1 MAPQLMSN
9 LNNQY
14 ILTGDPSM
22 CPHEPKC
29 PSFEAPDR
37 DAASIL
43 AAHPVQGWSL
53 LCNGVIVFEDTGEL
67 LPDGRCVDPCRPE
80 PAHAAA

>member
-1 MAPQLMSN
+1 MKKHQLTPTEEP
-9 LNNQY
+9 L
-14 ILTGDPSM
+14 M
-22 CPHEPKC
+22 CPHLPQC
-29 PSFEAPDR
+29 PTYDAPDR
-37 DAASIL
+37 DAATTL

-67 LPDGRCVDPCRPE
+67 LPDGRCVAPARPE